1 MFSHLLNVLYLLGDY
16 NGNIHILPRD
26 VIRRLCNKDRDQGSK
41 GIWGLG
47 IDRMVT
53 YSTLENYVLRYLSA
67 YSVHRSGGKQSVNS
81 VFPDLKHETMLINI

>member
-47 IDRMVT
+47 IDRMVR
-53 YSTLENYVLRYLSA
+53 YSTLENYVLRLLTQIW
-67 YSVHRSGGKQSVNS
+67 GKHGVNNLFT
-81 VFPDLKHETMLINI
+81 VFSRP